1 MNNQER
7 TIHSDTY
14 PPQDAVLINCAYD
27 FPHFIQS
34 YSYSFKTPAEAAKLA
49 RTITALCAVS
59 HKNVELGLN
68 EVFLNAIE
76 HGNLGI
82 TGFEKENLKKA
93 NAWDTEIH
101 QRLQDP
107 LYQYKCV
114 DVVVE
119 ITPTIITIKVSDQ
132 GNGFDWKQF
141 EKNPFI
147 LSQDYYG
154 RGLFMA
160 RSLCF
165 DEMAFS
171 EKGNQVYCSIYRTL
185 SN

>member
-1 MNNQER
+1 MNNQEL
-7 TIHSDTY
+7 TINSGTY
-14 PPQDAVLINCAYD
+14 QPKDAVLVDCAYD
-27 FPHFIQS
+27 FPHLFQS
-34 YSYSFKTPAEAAKLA
+34 YSYSFRTPAEASKLA
-49 RTITALCAVS
+49 QTITRLCAVT

-82 TGFEKENLKKA
+82 SGVEKEQLKKA
-93 NAWDTEIH
+93 NIWDSEIN

-119 ITPTIITIKVSDQ
+119 ITPALITIKVSDQ
-132 GNGFDWKQF
+132 GNGFNWKEF
-141 EKNPFI
+141 ENNPFT

-154 RGLFMA
+154 RGLLMA

-165 DEMAFS
+165 DEMVFT
-171 EKGNQVYCSIYRTL
+171 EKGNQVSCSVYRRVE
-185 SN
+185 